1 MKIVREGNWF
11 ETAIMSPQGWNAA
24 SEANLAPSSKLAEYE
39 AAFDRTYWVIMQ

>member
-24 SEANLAPSSKLAEYE
+24 SEANLA
-39 AAFDRTYWVIMQ
+39 AFIKARGIRSRI